1 LERRCNLPHWD
12 GPPRSRAN
20 DMLDS
25 ILIAAGVGFFV
36 LAVLY
41 VYACDRM

>member
-1 LERRCNLPHWD
+1 
-12 GPPRSRAN
+12 
-20 DMLDS
+20 MLDS

-41 VYACDRM
+41 VYACDQM

>member
-1 LERRCNLPHWD
+1 
-12 GPPRSRAN
+12 
-20 DMLDS
+20 MLDS